1 MTSGCNTLKC
11 VHLALSVI
19 TIHEGEGGQ
28 GGQHRLGTL
37 SQYQKRCN
45 IRGKRI
51 THYESRINSD
61 IPRLDAC
68 LRFPPEK
75 AALSIYTTKPTTF
88 HLGSFR
94 EMPPSPHQSSSCTA
108 ASRLTAGGSGCCPLI
123 SHSPLCFKS
132 IVNYLQKALFLS
144 SQRSG
149 QHRAGRN
156 LAGRGIQCYA
166 V

>member
-1 MTSGCNTLKC
+1 MNLELTLTFPDLTPVC
-11 VHLALSVI
+11 VLL
-19 TIHEGEGGQ
+19 
-28 GGQHRLGTL
+28 L
-37 SQYQKRCN
+37 
-45 IRGKRI
+45 
-51 THYESRINSD
+51 
-61 IPRLDAC
+61 
-68 LRFPPEK
+68 K
-75 AALSIYTTKPTTF
+75 AALSIYTTKLTTF

-166 V
+166 VWKLSSHLCYLLAHQCPSQKLAIHFALCRHFISPPPHHFHFSR